1 MSDANNGNVIVTP
14 AATIAEGATAAGN
27 SQFQASST
35 PSSAALPIT
44 SEEVKPAPETIKEK
58 LQNDDKFA
66 LKFAALG
73 REEKRIKALKAQFEQ
88 QQAKMTADREA
99 WEASKSAKYIDVE
112 RLKREPLKVME
123 ETGLSFQALTE
134 LVLNDGK
141 PSNEQLLTDAE
152 KRMEAKLAELQAK
165 LDAKEAA
172 EKAKQ
177 DEAALAN
184 EEKLTQEFI
193 AGITDFVN
201 AEPEY
206 ELIRANDA
214 VALVYDVIEQH
225 FERTKDVN
233 GNGQILS
240 NKEAADAVEAYLLDE
255 AKKHVSLSKVQK
267 LLQPASTATPPAKTA
282 ATTLS
287 NAHSSSAATP
297 VKKFMSDD
305 ESKRAAA
312 QLIRWED

>member
-1 MSDANNGNVIVTP
+1 MSESSGTVIVTP
-14 AATIAEGATAAGN
+14 AATIAEGATAAG
-27 SQFQASST
+27 SGTFQAAPIPST
-35 PSSAALPIT
+35 AVPSI
-44 SEEVKPAPETIKEK
+44 SEEVKPAVQENIKEK

-88 QQAKMTADREA
+88 QQAKMTADRDA
-99 WEASKSAKYIDVE
+99 WEASKSTKYVDIE
-112 RLKREPLKVME
+112 RFKREPLKVME
-123 ETGLSFQALTE
+123 ETGMSFQALTE

-184 EEKLTQEFI
+184 EEKLVEEFI

-201 AEPEY
+201 VEPEY

-225 FERTKDVN
+225 FERTKDAN

-267 LLQPASTATPPAKTA
+267 LLQPASTATQPAKTA

-297 VKKFMSDD
+297 VKKFMSDE
-305 ESKRAAA
+305 ESKRQAAR
-312 QLIRWED
+312 LIRWED